1 MRILV
6 VEDHADL
13 AKVFS
18 AWLMHKGHEVR
29 TVYSGGAALVEAASF
44 RPDAVISDIGLP
56 DLNGYGLAIELRK
69 QKQFEST
76 LLIALTAYGRPLDIE
91 AAKTAGFDH
100 HMTKPC
106 DFGELKTLLSSREV
120 ES

>member
-13 AKVFS
+13 AKLFS
-18 AWLMHKGHEVR
+18 AWLMRNGNEVR
-29 TVYSGGAALVEAASF
+29 TVYSGEAALVEAASF
-44 RPDAVISDIGLP
+44 RPDAVICDIGLP
-56 DLNGYGLAIELRK
+56 DLTGYGVAIELRK
-69 QKQFEST
+69 QEQYKRT

-91 AAKTAGFDH
+91 AAKAAGFDH

-106 DFGELKTLLSSREV
+106 DFGELKALLSHRE
-120 ES
+120 SA